1 MALFYQKGTISD
13 MSEVQS
19 GTTQSGREWQR
30 MSLILDIP
38 GFQGSIYKMVFQ
50 VSGDHVKEVSLYNR
64 GDKVQIGFSIYARE
78 WNGKWYNNVDLV
90 NITDESGAKP
100 APAPQEQESNNGR
113 PPLEE
118 ITEYD
123 VCDRFFREKNCDFRL
138 GSYGEKCR
146 LAMKSAGYKP
156 KPESLNP
163 ADHQEDL
170 PF

>member
-19 GTTQSGREWQR
+19 GTSQSGREWQR
-30 MSLILDIP
+30 MSLILEIP

-64 GDKVQIGFSIYARE
+64 GDKVQVGFSIYARE

-90 NITDESGAKP
+90 TITDESGAKP
-100 APAPQEQESNNGR
+100 ALAAPQKEQTQVNQKEN
-113 PPLEE
+113 
-118 ITEYD
+118 
-123 VCDRFFREKNCDFRL
+123 
-138 GSYGEKCR
+138 
-146 LAMKSAGYKP
+146 
-156 KPESLNP
+156 LNP
-163 ADHQEDL
+163 ADNPDDL

>member
-19 GTTQSGREWQR
+19 GTSQSGREWQR
-30 MSLILDIP
+30 MSLILEIP

-50 VSGDHVKEVSLYNR
+50 VSGEHVKEVSLYNR
-64 GDKVQIGFSIYARE
+64 GDKVQVGFSIYARE

-100 APAPQEQESNNGR
+100 APAAPVQAQTQIN
-113 PPLEE
+113 
-118 ITEYD
+118 
-123 VCDRFFREKNCDFRL
+123 KQ
-138 GSYGEKCR
+138 
-146 LAMKSAGYKP
+146 
-156 KPESLNP
+156 ESLNP
-163 ADHQEDL
+163 ADNPEDL

>member
-30 MSLILDIP
+30 MSLILEIP

-50 VSGDHVKEVSLYNR
+50 VSGEHVKEVSLYNR
-64 GDKVQIGFSIYARE
+64 GDKVQVGFSIYARE

-100 APAPQEQESNNGR
+100 APAAPQPAQTQIN
-113 PPLEE
+113 
-118 ITEYD
+118 
-123 VCDRFFREKNCDFRL
+123 KQ
-138 GSYGEKCR
+138 
-146 LAMKSAGYKP
+146 
-156 KPESLNP
+156 ESLNP
-163 ADHQEDL
+163 AENPDDL

>member
-30 MSLILDIP
+30 MSLILEIP

-64 GDKVQIGFSIYARE
+64 GDKVQVGFSIYARE

-90 NITDESGAKP
+90 TITDESGAKP
-100 APAPQEQESNNGR
+100 AASVQEPQPE
-113 PPLEE
+113 
-118 ITEYD
+118 T
-123 VCDRFFREKNCDFRL
+123 K
-138 GSYGEKCR
+138 
-146 LAMKSAGYKP
+146 
-156 KPESLNP
+156 ESLDP
-163 ADHQEDL
+163 EEHEDL